1 MYLVS
6 ASKEETDKQK
16 IPPQIFYTI
25 KIYMLGILHGRS
37 LKYKG
42 LICLVMKHWDN
53 IPRDLGALGLKDQK
67 PSNQAL
73 KSHTEGDTW
82 RMLDILIYIKKAG
95 QVL

>member
-16 IPPQIFYTI
+16 IPPQNFYTI

-42 LICLVMKHWDN
+42 LICLVMEHWDN
-53 IPRDLGALGLKDQK
+53 IPRDLGALGLKDQN

-73 KSHTEGDTW
+73 KSHTEGVTW